1 MYTPVGPYM
10 KNALAILGAFVL
22 NSEITAFAS
31 SLIDKSV
38 FERAVFDV
46 VVDQLMSGNPV
57 HLPGLGRFVPEHE
70 PAAIIDVED
79 RVLDDGI
86 APPSI
91 SISPP
96 RDGLSFYPDDESPA

>member
-1 MYTPVGPYM
+1 MALVERSTSSSENLHKTTPSTLISM
-10 KNALAILGAFVL
+10 A
-22 NSEITAFAS
+22 E
-31 SLIDKSV
+31 IDKSV

-46 VVDQLMSGNPV
+46 VIEQLMSGNPV

-86 APPSI
+86 ASTSV